1 MGGSDGNLI
10 TEINLVGQTPML
22 RAAAQGLGCLL
33 GEQKRGTRAPLLR
46 GGFGQGVIREVSR
59 MKRGGETF
67 QGRES
72 VQLRNLGWTR
82 CEQGTQQWPVW
93 LQQRETRGEAD
104 HVGWEE

>member
-46 GGFGQGVIREVSR
+46 GGFGQGVIREVSSRR
-59 MKRGGETF
+59 MRT
-67 QGRES
+67 ES
-72 VQLRNLGWTR
+72 
-82 CEQGTQQWPVW
+82 
-93 LQQRETRGEAD
+93 AA
-104 HVGWEE
+104 